1 MKIII
6 NDDREIILSLKDFT
20 SLLSMSDD
28 ARIKIINEV
37 SLCIKTL
44 NNNKKYDNNLYNAKR
59 KRHTN

>member
-28 ARIKIINEV
+28 ARIKIVNEV

-44 NNNKKYDNNLYNAKR
+44 KNNKNYDNNLYNAKR

>member
-28 ARIKIINEV
+28 ARIKIVNEV

-44 NNNKKYDNNLYNAKR
+44 NNNKNYDNNLYNAKR